1 MFWIILISGLAAV
14 TFFMW
19 KKTKTPSGLKLKIQD
34 KTEKV
39 MSTAKDIVDVNNDG
53 KVNFTDVLA
62 TIELVESGTKR
73 AVKSAKISARD
84 VRRDVQEG
92 KAKKKYGGK
101 VKKSKSEG

>member
-14 TFFMW
+14 TFFIW

-53 KVNFTDVLA
+53 KVSFADVLA
-62 TIELVESGTKR
+62 TIDLVESGTKR
-73 AVKSAKISARD
+73 AVKSAKISVRD
-84 VRRDVQEG
+84 VRRDIQEG
-92 KAKKKYGGK
+92 KAKKK
-101 VKKSKSEG
+101 